1 MESFRRKIIAAIRAA
16 LEGDTARYVHFVY
29 SPELIDPLTLLDDAK
44 RETALIRPPNL
55 RESLRDSKFPRLIT
69 FDCRRVASYM
79 FETSD
84 IFDDPLF
91 EASISQTYAE
101 VINGDVVDLT
111 VINENTGPSVGA
123 ACGWIVS
130 RETATELAA
139 RIARNS
145 YLLHPSG
152 VRHWIRWNNP
162 IHISILW
169 QTLTSTQKQVLLSDA
184 RWIAFDL
191 TRRLRTYKC
200 DEESREIKDG
210 VSTFKFIDEQWARY
224 EAAPVVGSLVEK
236 MIAAD
241 DAVAEDIVERLYR
254 HLKNARYKGLHRED
268 RRLYAMT
275 LVHVHEGADQ
285 VKEWAALVER
295 VLNGETKM
303 RDGLADLSEEFW
315 NYGTVQT
322 DPLM

>member
-1 MESFRRKIIAAIRAA
+1 MESLRRKIIAATRAA
-16 LEGDTARYVHFVY
+16 LEGDSARYVHFVY
-29 SPELIDPLTLLDDAK
+29 SPELSDPLKLLDDVR

-55 RESLRDSKFPRLIT
+55 RESLKDSKFPRLIT
-69 FDCRRVASYM
+69 LDCRRVASYL
-79 FETSD
+79 FETSN

-101 VINGDVVDLT
+101 VIKGDVVDLT

-130 RETATELAA
+130 RQTATELAA

-145 YLLHPSG
+145 YLPHPSG

-162 IHISILW
+162 LHMSTLW
-169 QTLTSTQKQVLLSDA
+169 PALTAVQQCALLGDA
-184 RWIAFDL
+184 HWIAFDL

-200 DEESREIKDG
+200 SVAPSKPGESYQHLQ
-210 VSTFKFIDEQWARY
+210 FHDEQWTRHD
-224 EAAPVVGSLVEK
+224 AAPVVGSLIEK

-241 DAVAEDIVERLYR
+241 GAVDENVVERLYR
-254 HLKNARYKGLHRED
+254 YLTDAGRKGLRREN

-275 LVHVHEGADQ
+275 LIYVGDGVDA
-285 VKEWAALVER
+285 VPEWLDLIER
-295 VLNGETKM
+295 ARKGETTI
-303 RDGLADLSEEFW
+303 RAGLVGLPATFW
-315 NYGTVQT
+315 SRNAA
-322 DPLM
+322 